1 MTTSLT
7 VEQLKSRLGRLTLI
21 DVRSPGEYAGGHI
34 PGALNIPLDRL
45 DRALPA
51 LRAAADADSDTA
63 SDAGASAGKNELAV
77 VCAAGPRS
85 LSACRQLADAGV
97 TALVVT
103 GGTDAWAEAGH
114 PVDRIAGA
122 RPVWAMDRQV
132 RLTAGSIVL
141 LGLLVDPALPG
152 ARWVSA
158 AIGAGLLFSALT
170 DSCAMGALL
179 GRLPYNR
186 PRPGTPTLDDTLA
199 ALGR

>member
-1 MTTSLT
+1 MTTPRSIEI
-7 VEQLKSRLGRLTLI
+7 EQLKLRLGRLTVI

-34 PGALNIPLDRL
+34 PGALNIPLDQL

-51 LRAAADADSDTA
+51 LRAAAGS
-63 SDAGASAGKNELAV
+63 GELAV
-77 VCAAGPRS
+77 VCAAGPRAEH
-85 LSACRQLADAGV
+85 ACRQLAGAGV

-103 GGTDAWAEAGH
+103 GGTRAWTAAGH
-114 PVDRIAGA
+114 PVDRVAGA

-141 LGLLVDPALPG
+141 LGLLVDIALPG
-152 ARWVSA
+152 VRWVSA
-158 AIGAGLLFSALT
+158 AIGAGLVFSALT

-186 PRPGTPTLDDTLA
+186 ARPGAPTLDDTLA
-199 ALGR
+199 TLSALDR

>member
-1 MTTSLT
+1 MTTPLT
-7 VEQLKSRLGRLTLI
+7 VEQLKPRLGRLTLI

-34 PGALNIPLDRL
+34 PGALNIPLDQL

-51 LRAAADADSDTA
+51 LRAAA
-63 SDAGASAGKNELAV
+63 GRNELAV

-85 LSACRQLADAGV
+85 RNACRQLADAGV

-103 GGTDAWAEAGH
+103 GGTNAWTEAGH

-141 LGLLVDPALPG
+141 LGLLVDLALPG

-158 AIGAGLLFSALT
+158 AIGGGLVLSALGN
-170 DSCAMGALL
+170 SCAMGALL
-179 GRLPYNR
+179 GKLPYNR
-186 PRPGTPTLDDTLA
+186 PRPGTPTLDATLA
-199 ALGR
+199 TLDR